1 MSQQPILFQPLSRES
16 KVEFFANCQRLLIN
30 FHPDSEFLFT
40 TDNYAERK
48 LFVLDFLHK
57 YKGYCY
63 SDDNICVLFN
73 KVKVEDPR
81 NPIKVIKDHIYKEPA
96 EDFNAYSIDFVVF
109 RKLSDCMN
117 FCQAQYS
124 PRIEY
129 VLFVKNNEVKL
140 YETSKLLA
148 HLNGP
153 LGRLAMFGNA

>member
-1 MSQQPILFQPLSRES
+1 MSQMPTLFQSLSLASRL
-16 KVEFFANCQRLLIN
+16 EFFANCQRLLIE
-30 FHPDSEFLFT
+30 FHPTSEFLFT
-40 TDNYAERK
+40 KENYAERK
-48 LFVLDFLHK
+48 VFVLDFLHK

-63 SDDNICVLFN
+63 YDDNICVLFN

-81 NPIKVIKDHIYKEPA
+81 NPVKVVKDHIYKEPV

-109 RKLSDCMN
+109 RKLSDCLN

-124 PRIEY
+124 PRIQY
-129 VLFVKNNEVKL
+129 VCFVKNNEVKL

-153 LGRLAMFGNA
+153 FGQLARF